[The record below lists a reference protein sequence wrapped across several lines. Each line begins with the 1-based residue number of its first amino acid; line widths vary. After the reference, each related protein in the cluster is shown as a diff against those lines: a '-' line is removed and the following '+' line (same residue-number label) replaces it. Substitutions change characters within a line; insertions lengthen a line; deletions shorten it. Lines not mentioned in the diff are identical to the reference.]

1 MHAIAGAGHKR
12 KKYTRA
18 LSWPTL
24 AVRATGLDQC
34 TGDADVP
41 SVVNSAR
48 YRYTR

>member
-1 MHAIAGAGHKR
+1 MTPVPGGGRKR

-18 LSWPTL
+18 PSWPTL
-24 AVRATGLDQC
+24 ARQASGIGQW